1 MADLTLDGYLTKRQ
15 AHQKL
20 GRHRRTLTDDIS
32 KALATAD
39 QELLALCRIKTK
51 DGLVQEGI
59 ELTTDRFKSIADKG
73 LNPTWYLLPE
83 FVEKVVQRKSSA
95 SSTQSESTEPKST
108 NTPDR
113 EANSVEQST
122 QPTTGTDRPTL
133 PADPVVRAT
142 VLEHLHFNDQQ
153 HARETKEIM
162 GRILQLVET
171 NQELQKQSNLL
182 FKQFQEAF
190 KSDGGMRVMST
201 GSPVSQAHT
210 VRTQPADDQ
219 SRAIDAE
226 VYEPVKSSKTGK
238 KSPAKKSRSSTKK
251 TKATKKKPA
260 KKKAEPISA
269 TSLWKR
275 DVRDLLRLR

>member
-1 MADLTLDGYLTKRQ
+1 MASD
-15 AHQKL
+15 
-20 GRHRRTLTDDIS
+20 
-32 KALATAD
+32 D

-83 FVEKVVQRKSSA
+83 FVEKVVQRKSNVSPA
-95 SSTQSESTEPKST
+95 QAESTESKST

-113 EANSVEQST
+113 ETNSIEQST
-122 QPTTGTDRPTL
+122 QPATGTDRPSL

-142 VLEHLHFNDQQ
+142 VLEHLHFNDQE

-190 KSDGGMRVMST
+190 KSDGQMRVVST
-201 GSPVSQAHT
+201 SAPVAAART
-210 VRTQPADDQ
+210 VQSQPADDQ
-219 SRAIDAE
+219 PRAIDAE

-238 KSPAKKSRSSTKK
+238 KASTKKSRSGPEKA
-251 TKATKKKPA
+251 KATKKKPA
-260 KKKAEPISA
+260 KKKLEPISA
-269 TSLWKR
+269 TPIWKR